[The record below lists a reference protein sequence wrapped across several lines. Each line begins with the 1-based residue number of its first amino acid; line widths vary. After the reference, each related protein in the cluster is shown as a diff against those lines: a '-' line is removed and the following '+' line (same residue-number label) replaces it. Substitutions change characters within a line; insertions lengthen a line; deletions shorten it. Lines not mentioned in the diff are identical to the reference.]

1 MLLVFILGGV
11 LWGVGAL
18 LGTPRQVRWT
28 MIGLLWV
35 GVMLMHVLLP
45 AGNALRLMTGGSAA
59 PWALL
64 GGLAVLVIA
73 YRAILRRAR
82 MNARDA
88 PAAARGGAFSDVEL
102 ERYARHIV
110 LREVGGPGQKA
121 LKQARVLVVGAGGL
135 GAPVMTYLAAA
146 GVGTIGVIDDDIV
159 ELSNLQRQ
167 VIHRDR
173 DIGMPK
179 VHSAAAAI
187 KALNPHVDMRPYQ
200 RRLTGDIAA
209 DLFADYDIV
218 IDGTD
223 NFETRHLVNVAAVAA
238 GTALISGALTQWE
251 GQLSVFDPANG
262 APCYACVFPNIPAKG
277 LAPSCAEAGVMGA
290 LPGVIGAMM
299 AGEAIKLI
307 TGAGE
312 PLRGTLLIYD
322 ALYSDARRIQIKRRP
337 DCEVCGTK
345 EDI

>member
-1 MLLVFILGGV
+1 
-11 LWGVGAL
+11 
-18 LGTPRQVRWT
+18 